1 MVISQHTVSWVQIC
15 GLIASLY
22 GFFYLS
28 MALFGA
34 SGIAAFR
41 PLLPASAS
49 AIAVLALNALWPTP
63 LATTT
68 LDLVG
73 AALGMGIIAYG
84 FAFEEQPRR
93 ASDASSDASSVA
105 VTRRRRIPA
114 AALGFI
120 AGSIILVGTVFLQ
133 SANTAAAPRPPTTTA
148 LVGLAVAV
156 ALTMALLAISA
167 RAPRYLSEQR
177 LQVLG
182 FMLSVLG
189 IASGFL
195 PPLLDVLA
203 VPVR

>member
-1 MVISQHTVSWVQIC
+1 MSQHTVSWIQIC

-28 MALFGA
+28 MGLFGA
-34 SGIAAFR
+34 GGIAAFR

-49 AIAVLALNALWPTP
+49 AIAVVALNALWPTP

-84 FAFEEQPRR
+84 FAFDEQPRR
-93 ASDASSDASSVA
+93 ASGASSASATPKRHV
-105 VTRRRRIPA
+105 PA
-114 AALGFI
+114 SALGFI
-120 AGSIILVGTVFLQ
+120 AGSIVLVGTGLLQ
-133 SANTAAAPRPPTTTA
+133 SANASVAPRPRTTTVW
-148 LVGLAVAV
+148 VGLALAV
-156 ALTMALLAISA
+156 ALTMAFLAISA

>member
-1 MVISQHTVSWVQIC
+1 MAISQHMVSWIQIG

-28 MALFGA
+28 MGLFGA
-34 SGIAAFR
+34 GGIAAFR

-49 AIAVLALNALWPTP
+49 AIAVVALNALWPTP

-68 LDLVG
+68 LDLAG
-73 AALGMGIIAYG
+73 AALGMGLIAYG
-84 FAFEEQPRR
+84 FSFEEQPRR
-93 ASDASSDASSVA
+93 ASGASSA
-105 VTRRRRIPA
+105 VTRTRRIPA
-114 AALGFI
+114 SVLGFI
-120 AGSIILVGTVFLQ
+120 AGSIVLVGTVLLQ
-133 SANTAAAPRPPTTTA
+133 SASTSGTPRPRTTTA
-148 LVGLAVAV
+148 LVGLAVV
-156 ALTMALLAISA
+156 LALTMAFLAISA

>member
-1 MVISQHTVSWVQIC
+1 MIISQHTVSWVQIC

-34 SGIAAFR
+34 GGIAAFR

-93 ASDASSDASSVA
+93 APDASSAA

-114 AALGFI
+114 TVLGFI
-120 AGSIILVGTVFLQ
+120 AGSIILVGTVLLQ
-133 SANTAAAPRPPTTTA
+133 SANTAMEPRPRTTTA

-156 ALTMALLAISA
+156 ALTMVLLAISA